1 MPILKASETK
11 STDLSDVI
19 ESTEFSIS
27 NLELCVLAMSKMNPT
42 ETVTG
47 AEVNAMMNLI
57 HLQLHEI
64 LFELKKWYLPSK
76 MNAQKP
82 CSFDASG
89 QLTPHLTWPPNVTKT
104 LQNLHTLTIVCK
116 PCHATLCTQRKAQK
130 TVLQIS
136 TGILSMPTTYDLSK
150 FLKQK

>member
-1 MPILKASETK
+1 MMPILKASETK

-64 LFELKKWYLPSK
+64 LFELKK
-76 MNAQKP
+76 
-82 CSFDASG
+82 
-89 QLTPHLTWPPNVTKT
+89 
-104 LQNLHTLTIVCK
+104 
-116 PCHATLCTQRKAQK
+116 
-130 TVLQIS
+130 
-136 TGILSMPTTYDLSK
+136 
-150 FLKQK
+150 

>member
-1 MPILKASETK
+1 MMPILKASETK
-11 STDLSDVI
+11 STDLSGVI

-64 LFELKKWYLPSK
+64 LFELKK
-76 MNAQKP
+76 
-82 CSFDASG
+82 
-89 QLTPHLTWPPNVTKT
+89 
-104 LQNLHTLTIVCK
+104 
-116 PCHATLCTQRKAQK
+116 
-130 TVLQIS
+130 
-136 TGILSMPTTYDLSK
+136 
-150 FLKQK
+150 

>member
-1 MPILKASETK
+1 MMPILKASETK

-64 LFELKKWYLPSK
+64 LFFFF
-76 MNAQKP
+76 N
-82 CSFDASG
+82 
-89 QLTPHLTWPPNVTKT
+89 
-104 LQNLHTLTIVCK
+104 
-116 PCHATLCTQRKAQK
+116 
-130 TVLQIS
+130 
-136 TGILSMPTTYDLSK
+136 
-150 FLKQK
+150 

>member
-1 MPILKASETK
+1 MMPILKASETK

-64 LFELKKWYLPSK
+64 LFELKKWKCISK
-76 MNAQKP
+76 
-82 CSFDASG
+82 
-89 QLTPHLTWPPNVTKT
+89 
-104 LQNLHTLTIVCK
+104 LH
-116 PCHATLCTQRKAQK
+116 A
-130 TVLQIS
+130 
-136 TGILSMPTTYDLSK
+136 
-150 FLKQK
+150 LK